1 MVGAGQPN
9 YYNTRYTYKGSTA
22 KEVLSMPTYEG
33 RLTDEYLRT
42 LEGDGPALM
51 RTRGRVFG
59 GVRFFAGKWTA
70 FDEAA
75 ADMARLERG
84 VELGHLEVRKV
95 AARKAP
101 PATAKKS
108 SNDKKATSGK
118 GRGRGSSKTRGK
130 Q

>member
-1 MVGAGQPN
+1 
-9 YYNTRYTYKGSTA
+9 
-22 KEVLSMPTYEG
+22 MPTYEG

-42 LEGDGPALM
+42 LEGDGAALM

-84 VELGHLEVRKV
+84 VELGHLEIRKV
-95 AARKAP
+95 SAKTVP
-101 PATAKKS
+101 TATAKKS

-118 GRGRGSSKTRGK
+118 GRGRGSSGRRGK

>member
-1 MVGAGQPN
+1 MC
-9 YYNTRYTYKGSTA
+9 R
-22 KEVLSMPTYEG
+22 
-33 RLTDEYLRT
+33 
-42 LEGDGPALM
+42 
-51 RTRGRVFG
+51 RGRFYG
-59 GVRFFAGKWTA
+59 GVKFFGDRWTA
-70 FDEAA
+70 FDERD
-75 ADMARLERG
+75 ADMSRVEYG

>member
-1 MVGAGQPN
+1 
-9 YYNTRYTYKGSTA
+9 
-22 KEVLSMPTYEG
+22 MPTYEG

-42 LEGDGPALM
+42 LEGDGAALM

-95 AARKAP
+95 SAGKAPKATARK
-101 PATAKKS
+101 S
-108 SNDKKATSGK
+108 STEQKATSGK
-118 GRGRGSSKTRGK
+118 GRGRGSSKRRGK

>member
-1 MVGAGQPN
+1 MA
-9 YYNTRYTYKGSTA
+9 
-22 KEVLSMPTYEG
+22 MYEG

-42 LEGDGPALM
+42 LEGDGAALM

-84 VELGHLEVRKV
+84 VELGHLEVRK
-95 AARKAP
+95 APARKAP
-101 PATAKKS
+101 AAKEA
-108 SNDKKATSGK
+108 KATRKATPGK
-118 GRGRGSSKTRGK
+118 GRGRGSSTRRGK

>member
-1 MVGAGQPN
+1 MA
-9 YYNTRYTYKGSTA
+9 
-22 KEVLSMPTYEG
+22 TYEG

-75 ADMARLERG
+75 ADMAGLERG
-84 VELGHLEVRKV
+84 VELGHLEI
-95 AARKAP
+95 RKASG
-101 PATAKKS
+101 KKGPGEKEAEPV
-108 SNDKKATSGK
+108 KKATSGK
-118 GRGRGSSKTRGK
+118 GRGRGSSNTRGK
-130 Q
+130 R